1 MIELKNVSAGYE
13 GKNVVKD
20 FSSTFERGKITVL
33 MGPNGCGKS
42 TLLKSVVGI
51 VSHTSGE
58 ILVDGILKE
67 GMSSRQLAQKV
78 SYLAQNKKAPDIS
91 VMKMVL
97 HGRFA
102 HLSYPRKYHS
112 KDVEIAKNA
121 LRWVGMDEKSETPVS
136 KLSGGMQQKVYI
148 AMALAQDTETI
159 LMDEPTTYL
168 DVAHQLRLMDMAK
181 KLAAGGKA
189 VVMVLHDLTQALQV
203 ADRVVLMNEGRIVM
217 QGTSE
222 EVYESGQIQKVFGVK
237 LERVQIGERIW
248 HYFHFL

>member
-121 LRWVGMDEKSETPVS
+121 LRWVGMDEESETPVS

-222 EVYESGQIQKVFGVK
+222 EVYKSGQIQKVFGVK
-237 LERVQIGERIW
+237 LERVQIGERVW